1 MKWEL
6 FMSKNKAS
14 SGENNM
20 AKVMDARESYSLFA
34 YQFTYSKLEKLGMD
48 FQNKFQNLYY
58 KFDGRFIYLF
68 LLYFFKF
75 TNIFYKREGEHLGLK
90 ISKFVK
96 IFSSDEISS
105 WQNSYLLKQ
114 REATRVVMLSIRI
127 LTVCLDETS
136 TTATW
141 KKRTIL
147 SNLKI
152 MHHTCIV
159 MSRYKYKWNQNFHES
174 T

>member
-20 AKVMDARESYSLFA
+20 AKVMDARASYSLFA
-34 YQFTYSKLEKLGMD
+34 YQFIYSKLEKLGMD
-48 FQNKFQNLYY
+48 FQNKFQNLYF

-68 LLYFFKF
+68 LLYFFKY

-105 WQNSYLLKQ
+105 EQNSYLLKQ

-127 LTVCLDETS
+127 FTVCLDETS
-136 TTATW
+136 TTAT
-141 KKRTIL
+141 
-147 SNLKI
+147 
-152 MHHTCIV
+152 
-159 MSRYKYKWNQNFHES
+159 
-174 T
+174 